1 MVLAAAADQI
11 GNWTVLQRALH
22 RGIVCYA
29 RRYQGSH
36 WDASTVPASGAAIIA
51 CNHLSVLDPLL
62 LIASNQ
68 RLISFL
74 VAQEYYD
81 LRWLRPWLDLSA
93 CIPVRRDGRDL
104 RALLQARRLLQNGR
118 VLGIFPE
125 GGIARGGMEKGLAWL
140 VRESA
145 APVVPAR
152 ILGVRQYSSDWQTW
166 LRRQH
171 PVLRYGVPL
180 HFHPDADAGE
190 ILGATRSAITTLA

>member
-1 MVLAAAADQI
+1 MPAAAADQSSD
-11 GNWTVLQRALH
+11 WTFSQRAAH
-22 RGIVCYA
+22 RGILCYA
-29 RRYQGSH
+29 RQYQGGH

-104 RALLQARRLLQNGR
+104 RALLQARRQLQAGR

-125 GGIARGGMEKGLAWL
+125 GGIAREGMEKGLAWL

-152 ILGVRQYSSDWQTW
+152 VLGVRQHSSDWQTW